1 MKKVIT
7 FLVLLAVGLSYKE
20 GNAQPRRIWSSYYG
34 NYTTYTPASYT
45 VMGTAVFQVISDKK
59 NHCIYML
66 GETTDS
72 SGIATPG
79 SFKENYLAPKI
90 WSGFFYVYG
99 RNVFLAKF
107 DTSGNRVWATYY
119 GGNRFVLSPSMA
131 LDQAGNIYI
140 SGVTNSDSGIATP
153 GSHKPVYTGN
163 LNDSTPIQDTRLA
176 FLTKFAPD
184 GHQVWGTYYGQ
195 SETGAYAMAYDS
207 FTNAIY
213 IAGGTADSSD
223 IATAG
228 SFKDSFHPGLND
240 ISDAFIAK
248 FDTSGNLQ
256 WGTYY
261 GGQNI
266 DGIKGL
272 WTGNN
277 GSVYAIGQT
286 TSLYGIATPGS
297 DVDSTAVGGSFLV
310 KFGNNGQR
318 QWGTYIGHN
327 GSIDVASIT
336 GQINPESDAVYI
348 SASISG
354 MSDSTDITPNA
365 YQPVYGGGSTD
376 ICFLKYNGNGL
387 RQWATYFGGNNAEP
401 PFNLPGSNGNMQV
414 ILAHS
419 IAVDAE
425 GDIYMV
431 STTNSTQGIQHT
443 CHPLSTSHQ
452 RSIIA
457 KWTPDGNL
465 LWSSY
470 ADADLIAVC
479 AGNGGDFYIGG
490 YTSYDSLAS
499 PGSHQPTK
507 VANQPSGFFAKLSSA
522 CPSLSIPVSQNQDLL
537 SVGDSFDMY
546 QWYQDG
552 NVISGADSNIY
563 AVPSGDSGNY
573 FVAVTENCGC
583 NYHSDTVNYH
593 TTGIY
598 QTNAEHWAL
607 QLFPNPATGSVTFSF
622 DLKQP
627 ETVLV
632 SVYDL
637 VGREILKKRYAMLS
651 GRQKKAL
658 NVSDWQQGLYIV
670 KFKIGGQQVVRKLE
684 VE

>member
-1 MKKVIT
+1 
-7 FLVLLAVGLSYKE
+7 
-20 GNAQPRRIWSSYYG
+20 
-34 NYTTYTPASYT
+34 
-45 VMGTAVFQVISDKK
+45 
-59 NHCIYML
+59 
-66 GETTDS
+66 
-72 SGIATPG
+72 
-79 SFKENYLAPKI
+79 
-90 WSGFFYVYG
+90 
-99 RNVFLAKF
+99 
-107 DTSGNRVWATYY
+107 
-119 GGNRFVLSPSMA
+119 MA

-195 SETGAYAMAYDS
+195 NSTGAYSMAYDS

-261 GGQNI
+261 GGAKTDRIN
-266 DGIKGL
+266 GL

-297 DVDSTAVGGSFLV
+297 DVDSTAYGGSFLV

-318 QWGTYIGHN
+318 QWGTYIGYS
-327 GSIDVASIT
+327 GIIDAFDIT
-336 GQINPESDAVYI
+336 GYSKADGDVVYI
-348 SASISG
+348 SGYLSE
-354 MSDSTDITPNA
+354 DSVDITPNA
-365 YQPVYGGGSTD
+365 YQPVYGGGPKD
-376 ICFLKYNGNGL
+376 LGFLKYNGDGL
-387 RQWATYFGGNNAEP
+387 RQWTTYFGGNNNEV

-419 IAVDAE
+419 IAVDAK

-431 STTNSTQGIQHT
+431 STTNSTQGIQHA
-443 CHPLSTSHQ
+443 CHPMPTSYK

-479 AGNGGDFYIGG
+479 AGNDGHFYVGG

-507 VANQPSGFFAKLSSA
+507 AASQPSGFFAKLSSA

-537 SVGDSFDMY
+537 SVGDSFDTY

-573 FVAVTENCGC
+573 FVAVTESCGC
-583 NYHSDTVNYH
+583 SYHSDTVNYH

-598 QTNAEHWAL
+598 QTNAGHWDL
-607 QLFPNPATGSVTFSF
+607 QLFPNPAMGKVTFSF

-627 ETVLV
+627 ENVLV

-637 VGREILKKRYAMLS
+637 VGRQILKKRYGMLS
-651 GRQKKAL
+651 GHHKKELDVSALQK
-658 NVSDWQQGLYIV
+658 GLYIV
-670 KFKIGGQQVVRKLE
+670 KFEVGGQQAVRKLE